1 MSHKEI
7 IFARKKLR
15 RSFFVF
21 PPSRLIFSSRL
32 PGLQTK
38 LTVQKGNQYPRKR
51 FTPLPLPTMHYASI
65 ENLAKSFGIRTLFK
79 NISFYVEEG
88 DKIALVA
95 RNGSGKSTL
104 LKIIAGLD
112 TADSGTVW
120 VHKDIKVIMLQQDTH
135 FEEMKSI
142 WDNVLRMD
150 NPVVKVVKEY
160 EMCLE
165 QEEENIE
172 KLTDLMARVDEL
184 NAWSFESELKQIL
197 GKLNLHHLNEPVKN
211 LSGGQRK
218 RVALAQ
224 ALIEAQLH
232 EGKCLLILD
241 EPTNHLDV
249 EMIEW
254 LEDYLSAQKVTL
266 LCVTHDRYF
275 LDAVCNEILEMED
288 EKIYVYKGNYDYFL
302 EQKSLR
308 QEVQASELQKDKNI
322 FRKELEWMRKQPKA
336 RTTKSKSRQDA
347 FADIEER
354 VSKRKEE
361 TDVSLQVK
369 MTRLGGKVLEMKKI
383 YKSYGDKVILKGFD
397 HTFKKGERIGIVGKN
412 GIGKST
418 FLKIALQ
425 QEKPDSGKVNH
436 GDTVV
441 FGNFNQEG
449 LQYKEDKRAI
459 EYVKD
464 FAEFFPLAD
473 GTKISATQFMEKF
486 GFASEQ
492 QYTPLSKLS
501 GGEKRRLHLL
511 SILFL
516 NPNFLILDE
525 PTNDLDLQTLR
536 TLEEFLL
543 DFPGCILIVSHD
555 RYFMDRMVDHL
566 FAFEGDGVIK
576 DFPGNYTLY
585 REWKSTVDRDSSTGP
600 GGLAVDRGA
609 SEEKQAPAIKA
620 EQRTTNIGQR
630 KPSFKE
636 KHEFEQLEKE
646 MPELQ
651 KEKAA
656 LEEKMNSGSMDY
668 DALQK
673 AAQRISSIVQLLDE
687 KEMRW
692 LELSERI

>member
-1 MSHKEI
+1 
-7 IFARKKLR
+7 
-15 RSFFVF
+15 
-21 PPSRLIFSSRL
+21 
-32 PGLQTK
+32 
-38 LTVQKGNQYPRKR
+38 
-51 FTPLPLPTMHYASI
+51 MHYASV
-65 ENLAKSFGIRTLFK
+65 ENLSKSFGIRTLFK

-88 DKIALVA
+88 DKIAFVA

-112 TADSGTVW
+112 HADGGTVW
-120 VHKDIKVIMLQQDTH
+120 VHKDIKVIMLQQDTP
-135 FEEMKSI
+135 FEENKSI

-150 NPVVKVVKEY
+150 NPVVKVVKAY
-160 EMCLE
+160 EQCI
-165 QEEENIE
+165 EETPDDID
-172 KLTDLMARVDEL
+172 KLTNLMSLVDEL
-184 NAWSFESELKQIL
+184 NAWNFESELKQIL

-224 ALIEAQLH
+224 SLIEMQLH

-249 EMIEW
+249 SMIEW

-266 LCVTHDRYF
+266 LLVTHDRYF
-275 LDAVCNEILEMED
+275 LDAVCNEILEMDE
-288 EKIYVYKGNYDYFL
+288 EKIFTYKGDYDYFL
-302 EQKSLR
+302 EQKSMR

-347 FADIEER
+347 FAVVEER
-354 VSKRKEE
+354 VSLKKEDAE
-361 TDVSLQVK
+361 VSLQVK
-369 MTRLGGKVLEMKKI
+369 MTRLGGKILEMKKI
-383 YKSYGDKVILKGFD
+383 NKSYGDKVLIKNFD
-397 HTFKKGERIGIVGKN
+397 YTFKRGERVGIVGKN
-412 GIGKST
+412 GVGKST
-418 FLKIALQ
+418 FLKIALH
-425 QEKPDSGKVNH
+425 QEKPDSGKINH

-441 FGNFNQEG
+441 FGNFDQEG
-449 LQYKEDKRAI
+449 LKYKEDKRAI

-473 GTKISATQFMEKF
+473 GSKISASQFMEKF
-486 GFASEQ
+486 GFNAEQ

-511 SILFL
+511 AVLFL

-576 DFPGNYTLY
+576 DFPGNYSQY
-585 REWKSTVDRDSSTGP
+585 REALANEKFTGYEVVAEKIP
-600 GGLAVDRGA
+600 VV
-609 SEEKQAPAIKA
+609 EEVVVKQKNNNEIKKL
-620 EQRTTNIGQR
+620 T
-630 KPSFKE
+630 FKE
-636 KHEFEQLEKE
+636 KHEFETIEKE
-646 MPELQ
+646 MPALQ
-651 KEKAA
+651 KEK
-656 LEEKMNSGSMDY
+656 ETIEIQMNSGNLNFE
-668 DALQK
+668 ALQK
-673 AAQRISSIVQLLDE
+673 AAARVGEIVALLDE

-692 LELSERI
+692 LELSERMA

>member
-1 MSHKEI
+1 
-7 IFARKKLR
+7 
-15 RSFFVF
+15 
-21 PPSRLIFSSRL
+21 
-32 PGLQTK
+32 
-38 LTVQKGNQYPRKR
+38 
-51 FTPLPLPTMHYASI
+51 MHYASI
-65 ENLAKSFGIRTLFK
+65 ENISKSFGIRTLFS
-79 NISFYVEEG
+79 NITFYVEEG
-88 DKIALVA
+88 DKISFVA
-95 RNGSGKSTL
+95 RNGSGKTTL

-120 VHKDIKVIMLQQDTH
+120 VHKDIKVVMLQQDTH

-165 QEEENIE
+165 QEEDNIE
-172 KLTDLMARVDEL
+172 KLTDLMAKVDEL
-184 NAWSFESELKQIL
+184 NAWNFESELKQIL

-249 EMIEW
+249 QMIEW
-254 LEDYLSAQKVTL
+254 LEDYLSAQKITL

-275 LDAVCNEILEMED
+275 LDAVCNEILEMDD
-288 EKIYVYKGNYDYFL
+288 EKIYVYKGDYDYFL

-347 FADIEER
+347 FTDIEER
-354 VSKRKEE
+354 VSQRKEE
-361 TDVSLQVK
+361 VDVSLQVK

-383 YKSYGDKVILKGFD
+383 NKSYGDKIILKGFD
-397 HTFKKGERIGIVGKN
+397 YTFKKGERIGIVGKN

-473 GTKISATQFMEKF
+473 GSKISATQFMEKF
-486 GFASEQ
+486 GFSAEQ

-566 FAFEGDGVIK
+566 FAFEGDGIIK

-585 REWKSTVDRDSSTGP
+585 REWKEKEATGNRQSATGNEQQAKEKVDYFNVSVS
-600 GGLAVDRGA
+600 
-609 SEEKQAPAIKA
+609 
-620 EQRTTNIGQR
+620 
-630 KPSFKE
+630 KPKLSFKE
-636 KHEFEQLEKE
+636 KHEFETIEKE

-651 KEKAA
+651 EEKIL
-656 LEEKMNSGSMDY
+656 LEEKMNNGSMAFDE
-668 DALQK
+668 LQK
-673 AAQRISSIVQLLDE
+673 AAERISTIVQLLDE

>member
-1 MSHKEI
+1 LDIFIMPGCLWNRLGANKAFYYKVKFHFI
-7 IFARKKLR
+7 IIIRIIWFC
-15 RSFFVF
+15 
-21 PPSRLIFSSRL
+21 
-32 PGLQTK
+32 
-38 LTVQKGNQYPRKR
+38 QY
-51 FTPLPLPTMHYASI
+51 LCTMHYASI
-65 ENLAKSFGIRTLFK
+65 ENLSKSFGIRTLFS

-88 DKIALVA
+88 DKIAFVA

-112 TADSGTVW
+112 TPDKGSVW
-120 VHKDIKVIMLQQDTH
+120 VHKDIKVIMLQQDTS
-135 FEEMKSI
+135 FAEDKSI
-142 WDNVLRMD
+142 WDNILRMN

-165 QEEENIE
+165 DDADNIE
-172 KLTDLMARVDEL
+172 KLTDLMAQVDEL
-184 NAWSFESELKQIL
+184 NAWNFESELKQIL

-249 EMIEW
+249 QMIEW

-266 LCVTHDRYF
+266 LLVTHDRYF
-275 LDAVCNEILEMED
+275 LDAVCNEILEMDE
-288 EKIYVYKGNYDYFL
+288 EKIYTYTGDYDYFL

-308 QEVQASELQKDKNI
+308 YEIQASELQKDKNI
-322 FRKELEWMRKQPKA
+322 LRKELEWMRKQPKA

-347 FADIEER
+347 FAQVEER
-354 VSKRKEE
+354 VSQRKEDAE
-361 TDVSLQVK
+361 VSLQVK
-369 MTRLGGKVLEMKKI
+369 MTRLGGKILEMKKI
-383 YKSYGDKVILKGFD
+383 HKSYGDKVLIKGFD
-397 HTFKKGERIGIVGKN
+397 YTFKRGERVGIVGKN
-412 GIGKST
+412 GVGKST
-418 FLKIALQ
+418 FLKIALHEEQ
-425 QEKPDSGKVNH
+425 PDSGKINH

-473 GTKISATQFMEKF
+473 GSKISASQFMEKF
-486 GFASEQ
+486 GFNAEQ

-511 SILFL
+511 SVLFV

-543 DFPGCILIVSHD
+543 EYPGCILIVSHD

-566 FAFEGDGVIK
+566 FAFEGNGVIK
-576 DFPGNYTLY
+576 DFPGNYTQY
-585 REWKSTVDRDSSTGP
+585 REAVAKEGFTGHVVEGKYTDDKRQLTDDSKQVTENK
-600 GGLAVDRGA
+600 AIA
-609 SEEKQAPAIKA
+609 SEKK
-620 EQRTTNIGQR
+620 
-630 KPSFKE
+630 KLSFKE
-636 KHEFEQLEKE
+636 KHEFEAIEKE
-646 MPELQ
+646 MPQLQ
-651 KEKAA
+651 QEKAT
-656 LEEKMNSGSMDY
+656 LEERMNTASLAY
-668 DALQK
+668 DELQK
-673 AAQRISSIVQLLDE
+673 AAERVNQIIVLLDE

-692 LELSERI
+692 LELSERV

>member
-1 MSHKEI
+1 
-7 IFARKKLR
+7 
-15 RSFFVF
+15 
-21 PPSRLIFSSRL
+21 
-32 PGLQTK
+32 
-38 LTVQKGNQYPRKR
+38 
-51 FTPLPLPTMHYASI
+51 MHYASI
-65 ENLAKSFGIRTLFK
+65 ENISKSFGIRTLFK

-88 DKIALVA
+88 DKIAFVA
-95 RNGSGKSTL
+95 RNGSGKTTL
-104 LKIIAGLD
+104 LRIIAGLD
-112 TADSGTVW
+112 TADSGTLW
-120 VHKDIKVIMLQQDTH
+120 IHKDIKVVMLQQETA

-165 QEEENIE
+165 QEPENIE
-172 KLTDLMARVDEL
+172 KLTDLMAKVDEL
-184 NAWSFESELKQIL
+184 NAWNFESELKQIL
-197 GKLNLHHLNEPVKN
+197 GKLNLHHLNEPIRN

-224 ALIEAQLH
+224 ALIEAQLQQ
-232 EGKCLLILD
+232 GKCLLILD

-249 EMIEW
+249 QMIEW
-254 LEDYLSAQKVTL
+254 LEDYLSAQKITL

-275 LDAVCNEILEMED
+275 LDAVCNEILEMDE
-288 EKIYVYKGNYDYFL
+288 EKIYVYKGDYDYFL

-347 FADIEER
+347 FTEIEER
-354 VSKRKEE
+354 VSQRREE
-361 TDVSLQVK
+361 ADVSLQVK
-369 MTRLGGKVLEMKKI
+369 MTRLGGKVLEMKKVN
-383 YKSYGDKVILKGFD
+383 KSYGDKVILKGFD
-397 HTFKKGERIGIVGKN
+397 YTFKKGERIGIVGKN

-425 QEKPDSGKVNH
+425 EEKPDSGKINH

-473 GTKISATQFMEKF
+473 GSKVSASQFMEKF
-486 GFASEQ
+486 GFTGEQ

-511 SILFL
+511 SILFR

-585 REWKSTVDRDSSTGP
+585 REWKEKETTGNRQ
-600 GGLAVDRGA
+600 LATGNDQPA
-609 SEEKQAPAIKA
+609 KIKADNNPILAIKP
-620 EQRTTNIGQR
+620 
-630 KPSFKE
+630 KLSFKE
-636 KHEFEQLEKE
+636 KHEFETIEKE
-646 MPELQ
+646 IPQLQ
-651 KEKAA
+651 DEKKT
-656 LEEKMNSGSMDY
+656 LEEKMNSGSMSY
-668 DALQK
+668 EELQK
-673 AAQRISSIVQLLDE
+673 AAQRISTIVQLLDE

>member
-1 MSHKEI
+1 
-7 IFARKKLR
+7 
-15 RSFFVF
+15 
-21 PPSRLIFSSRL
+21 
-32 PGLQTK
+32 
-38 LTVQKGNQYPRKR
+38 
-51 FTPLPLPTMHYASI
+51 MHYASI

-79 NISFYVEEG
+79 NISFYIEEG

-95 RNGSGKSTL
+95 RNGSGKTTL
-104 LKIIAGLD
+104 LIIIAGLD

-120 VHKDIKVIMLQQDTH
+120 VHKDIKVIMLQQETQ
-135 FEEMKSI
+135 FEESKTI
-142 WDNVLRMD
+142 WDNVLRMN
-150 NPVVKVVKEY
+150 NPVVKAVKEY

-165 QEEENIE
+165 QEPENID
-172 KLTDLMARVDEL
+172 KLTSLMTKVDEL
-184 NAWSFESELKQIL
+184 NAWNFESELQQIL
-197 GKLNLHHLNEPVKN
+197 GKLNLHHLNESVKN

-232 EGKCLLILD
+232 QGKCLLILD

-249 EMIEW
+249 QMIEW
-254 LEDYLSAQKVTL
+254 LEDYLSAQKITL

-275 LDAVCNEILEMED
+275 LDAVCNEILEIDD
-288 EKIYVYKGNYDYFL
+288 EKVYVYKGDYDYFL

-308 QEVQASELQKDKNI
+308 HEVQASELQKDKNI
-322 FRKELEWMRKQPKA
+322 YHKELEWMRKQPKA

-354 VSKRKEE
+354 ISQRKEE
-361 TDVSLQVK
+361 TDISLQVK
-369 MTRLGGKVLEMKKI
+369 MTRLGGKVLELKKI
-383 YKSYGDKVILKGFD
+383 YKSYNDKIILKGFD
-397 HTFKKGERIGIVGKN
+397 YTFKKGERIGIVGKN
-412 GIGKST
+412 GVGKST
-418 FLKIALQ
+418 FLKIALL

-459 EYVKD
+459 EYVKEI
-464 FAEFFPLAD
+464 AEFFPLAD
-473 GTKISATQFMEKF
+473 GGKISATQFMEKF
-486 GFASEQ
+486 GFTAEQ

-511 SILFL
+511 SILFC

-566 FAFEGDGVIK
+566 FAFEGDGIIK

-585 REWKSTVDRDSSTGP
+585 RQHKLAEVKNALPDVSNSLTGKQTPGPKTQQPPKSN
-600 GGLAVDRGA
+600 
-609 SEEKQAPAIKA
+609 Q
-620 EQRTTNIGQR
+620 QR
-630 KPSFKE
+630 KPTFKE
-636 KHEFEQLEKE
+636 KYEFDQLEKDITALQNE
-646 MPELQ
+646 KNEL
-651 KEKAA
+651 EV
-656 LEEKMNSGSMDY
+656 KMNSSTLNY
-668 DALQK
+668 ETLQEV
-673 AAQRISSIVQLLDE
+673 ANRISVIVNELDE

-692 LELSERI
+692 LELSELM

>member
-1 MSHKEI
+1 
-7 IFARKKLR
+7 
-15 RSFFVF
+15 
-21 PPSRLIFSSRL
+21 
-32 PGLQTK
+32 
-38 LTVQKGNQYPRKR
+38 
-51 FTPLPLPTMHYASI
+51 MHYASI

-79 NISFYVEEG
+79 NISFYIEEG

-95 RNGSGKSTL
+95 RNGSGKTTL
-104 LKIIAGLD
+104 LIIIAGLD

-120 VHKDIKVIMLQQDTH
+120 VHKDIKVIMLQQETQ
-135 FEEMKSI
+135 FEESKTI
-142 WDNVLRMD
+142 WDNVLRMN
-150 NPVVKVVKEY
+150 NPVVKAVKEY

-165 QEEENIE
+165 QEPENID
-172 KLTDLMARVDEL
+172 KLTSLMTKVDEL
-184 NAWSFESELKQIL
+184 NAWNFESELQQIL
-197 GKLNLHHLNEPVKN
+197 GKLNLHHLNESVKN

-232 EGKCLLILD
+232 QGKCLLILD

-249 EMIEW
+249 QMIEW
-254 LEDYLSAQKVTL
+254 LEDYLSAQKITL

-275 LDAVCNEILEMED
+275 LDAVCNEILEIDD
-288 EKIYVYKGNYDYFL
+288 EKVYVYKGDYDYFL

-308 QEVQASELQKDKNI
+308 HEVQASELQKDKNI
-322 FRKELEWMRKQPKA
+322 YRKELEWMRKQPKA

-354 VSKRKEE
+354 ISQRKEE
-361 TDVSLQVK
+361 TDISLQVK
-369 MTRLGGKVLEMKKI
+369 MTRLGGKVLELKKI
-383 YKSYGDKVILKGFD
+383 YKSYNDKIILKGFD
-397 HTFKKGERIGIVGKN
+397 YTFKKGERIGIVGKN
-412 GIGKST
+412 GVGKST
-418 FLKIALQ
+418 FLKIALL

-459 EYVKD
+459 EYVKEI
-464 FAEFFPLAD
+464 AEFFPLAD
-473 GTKISATQFMEKF
+473 GGKISATQFMEKF
-486 GFASEQ
+486 GFTAEQ

-511 SILFL
+511 SILFC

-566 FAFEGDGVIK
+566 FAFEGDGIIK

-585 REWKSTVDRDSSTGP
+585 RQHKLAEVKNALPDDSNSLTGKQTPGPKTQQPPKSN
-600 GGLAVDRGA
+600 
-609 SEEKQAPAIKA
+609 Q
-620 EQRTTNIGQR
+620 QR
-630 KPSFKE
+630 KPTFKE
-636 KHEFEQLEKE
+636 KYEFDQLEKDITALQNE
-646 MPELQ
+646 KNEL
-651 KEKAA
+651 EV
-656 LEEKMNSGSMDY
+656 KMNSSTLNY
-668 DALQK
+668 ETLQEV
-673 AAQRISSIVQLLDE
+673 ANRISVIVNELDE

-692 LELSERI
+692 LELSELM

>member
-1 MSHKEI
+1 MTVT
-7 IFARKKLR
+7 FAA
-15 RSFFVF
+15 
-21 PPSRLIFSSRL
+21 
-32 PGLQTK
+32 
-38 LTVQKGNQYPRKR
+38 
-51 FTPLPLPTMHYASI
+51 MHYASI
-65 ENLAKSFGIRTLFK
+65 ENIGKSFGIRTLFK

-88 DKIALVA
+88 DKVAFVA

-112 TADSGTVW
+112 TADSGTLW
-120 VHKDIKVIMLQQDTH
+120 VHKDIKVVMLQQDTT
-135 FEEMKSI
+135 FDETKSI
-142 WDNVLRMD
+142 WDNILRLD

-165 QEEENIE
+165 DDPENID
-172 KLTDLMARVDEL
+172 KLTNLMARVDEL
-184 NAWSFESELKQIL
+184 NAWNFESELKQIL

-249 EMIEW
+249 QMIEW

-288 EKIYVYKGNYDYFL
+288 EKIYVYNGDYDYFL

-308 QEVQASELQKDKNI
+308 HEVQQSELQKDKNI
-322 FRKELEWMRKQPKA
+322 FRKELEWMRKQPRA

-347 FADIEER
+347 FTEIEER
-354 VSKRKEE
+354 VSQKKEDV
-361 TDVSLQVK
+361 DVSLQVK

-383 YKSYGDKVILKGFD
+383 NKSYGDKVLIKGFEYI
-397 HTFKKGERIGIVGKN
+397 FKKGERVGIVGKN
-412 GIGKST
+412 GVGKST
-418 FLKIALQ
+418 FLKIALH

-441 FGNFNQEG
+441 FGNFDQEG
-449 LQYKEDKRAI
+449 LVYKEDKRAI
-459 EYVKD
+459 EFVKD

-473 GTKISATQFMEKF
+473 GSKISASQFMEKF
-486 GFASEQ
+486 GFMAEQ

-511 SILFL
+511 SVLFL

-566 FAFEGDGVIK
+566 FAFEGDGIIK
-576 DFPGNYTLY
+576 DFPGNYTQY
-585 REWKSTVDRDSSTGP
+585 REALVSAQFTGHVIADKKTIEPVMRQRSAST
-600 GGLAVDRGA
+600 
-609 SEEKQAPAIKA
+609 
-620 EQRTTNIGQR
+620 EQ
-630 KPSFKE
+630 KKLSFKE
-636 KHEFEQLEKE
+636 KHEFESIEKE
-646 MPELQ
+646 IPLLQ
-651 KEKAA
+651 KEKIT
-656 LEEKMNSGSMDY
+656 LEEKMNNGSMPFDE
-668 DALQK
+668 LQQ
-673 AAQRISSIVQLLDE
+673 AAQRIGGIVQLLDE

-692 LELSERI
+692 LELSERM